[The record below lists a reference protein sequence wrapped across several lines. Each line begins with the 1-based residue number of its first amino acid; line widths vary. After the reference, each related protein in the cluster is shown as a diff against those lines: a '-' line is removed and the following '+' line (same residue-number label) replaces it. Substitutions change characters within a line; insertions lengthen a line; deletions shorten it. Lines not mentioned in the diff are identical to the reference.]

1 MLTGIPLLL
10 IILLAVALIVV
21 ASSVLKLH
29 PFLALLLVSILT
41 GVMVGIP
48 LRQVLEAVNQGFG
61 GLMSSIGMVVVLGSL
76 IGVVLE
82 KSGATLQIAQGIISL
97 FGKKQPILAIS
108 VIGAVV
114 GIPIFCDSG
123 FIILSGLT
131 RPLARQTKASFAGIS
146 LGLAGGLYTT
156 HTLLPPHPGPL
167 AVTASFNLTQHLG
180 TVILLGL
187 LLAIPTT
194 LIVFLLASWLGKRIS
209 IELAE
214 ESTTNAL
221 TERLPALW
229 HSLLPI
235 VVPIGLLALA
245 SFADIFGITGNWK
258 EAVLFAGSP
267 VIALLTGL
275 FLALS
280 LVKPWNKTLLT
291 DWLGTGVQQAG
302 TILILTGAG
311 GSFGNILRK
320 TPIADMVS
328 QWITETQTSGL
339 VFLLVAFAIGA
350 LLKTAQGSTT
360 SAMII
365 TSSILAPLLVS
376 VGFQTPVQLTLL
388 LSAIGAGGMTVSHAN
403 DSYFWVISQ
412 FSGFTL
418 RDGYR
423 GVTLMTLF
431 QGVSVLVFTL
441 LAYVVIV

>member
-1 MLTGIPLLL
+1 MLTGISLLL
-10 IILLAVALIVV
+10 VILLAVVLIVV
-21 ASSVLKLH
+21 TSSVFKLH
-29 PFLALLLVSILT
+29 PFLALLLVSLLT
-41 GVMVGIP
+41 GLVVGVPFKQI
-48 LRQVLEAVNQGFG
+48 LEAINQGFG
-61 GLMSSIGMVVVLGSL
+61 GLMSNIGMVVVLGSM

-97 FGKKQPILAIS
+97 FGKRQPILAIS

-167 AVTASFNLTQHLG
+167 AVTASFDLTQHLG
-180 TVILLGL
+180 TVILIGL
-187 LLAIPTT
+187 LLSIPTT
-194 LIVFLLASWLGKRIS
+194 LIVFLLASRLGNRIL
-209 IELAE
+209 IELPN
-214 ESTTNAL
+214 ESTSPVQV
-221 TERLPALW
+221 ERLPTLW
-229 HSLLPI
+229 KSLLPI
-235 VVPIGLLALA
+235 IVPIGLLALA
-245 SFADIFGITGNWK
+245 SFSDIFEISGSIK
-258 EAVLFAGSP
+258 EAVLFVGSP

-280 LVKPWNKTLLT
+280 LVRPWNKTLLT

-311 GSFGNILRK
+311 GSFGNILKK

-388 LSAIGAGGMTVSHAN
+388 LSAIGAGAMIASHAN

-423 GVTLMTLF
+423 GITPLTFF
-431 QGVSVLVFTL
+431 QGIAVLVFTL
-441 LAYVVIV
+441 IAYVLFV